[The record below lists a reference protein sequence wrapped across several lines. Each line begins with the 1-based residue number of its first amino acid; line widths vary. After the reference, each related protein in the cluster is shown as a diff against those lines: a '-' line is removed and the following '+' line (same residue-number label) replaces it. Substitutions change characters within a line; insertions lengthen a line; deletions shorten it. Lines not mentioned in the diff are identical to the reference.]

1 MAPTERTAVVTVRLS
16 SEERTMLERLAEADG
31 FSASDVLRQLLRR
44 EFASR
49 GPPKV
54 KTQR

>member
-16 SEERTMLERLAEADG
+16 DDEKAMLERLAEVDG

-44 EFASR
+44 EYVVR
-49 GPPKV
+49 WPPKV
-54 KTQR
+54 KTKR